1 MKVIQINTTC
11 GKGSTGKIAVSIANC
26 AKKAGISSIIVYGL
40 GNTSEDKTYRVQS
53 HKMYVLNNL
62 LSRVFSCEGST
73 NYFSTKKLI
82 KFIDREQPDII
93 HLHNIHGHYIHSGV
107 LFKYIK
113 KKNIK
118 VIWTLHDC
126 WAFTGQCPYFTLL
139 KCDKWKNGCGEC
151 KQFKNYPKY
160 LWDNTKK
167 MWTKKRKWFTGVREM
182 IIVTPSNWLSDLV
195 KQSFLS
201 EYPIKVINNG
211 INLDVFKPKVSNF
224 RKNNNIK
231 KYMILGV
238 SFSWGIRKGLDV
250 FIELSKVLP
259 NNYSIVLVGTDED
272 IDRNL
277 PKSIFSIHKT
287 QNQEELAEIYSAADV
302 FLMPTRED
310 NYPTVNMEAIACGTP
325 VLTFKTGGSPE
336 MVDRETGV
344 VILTEEINFIANKV
358 VEICE
363 KKLLL
368 SENCVRK
375 ASKFDQND
383 RFQEYIDLYK
393 EMIK

>member
-1 MKVIQINTTC
+1 M
-11 GKGSTGKIAVSIANC
+11 
-26 AKKAGISSIIVYGL
+26 
-40 GNTSEDKTYRVQS
+40 
-53 HKMYVLNNL
+53 
-62 LSRVFSCEGST
+62 
-73 NYFSTKKLI
+73 
-82 KFIDREQPDII
+82 
-93 HLHNIHGHYIHSGV
+93 
-107 LFKYIK
+107 
-113 KKNIK
+113 
-118 VIWTLHDC
+118 
-126 WAFTGQCPYFTLL
+126 
-139 KCDKWKNGCGEC
+139 
-151 KQFKNYPKY
+151 
-160 LWDNTKK
+160 
-167 MWTKKRKWFTGVREM
+167 
-182 IIVTPSNWLSDLV
+182 
-195 KQSFLS
+195 
-201 EYPIKVINNG
+201 
-211 INLDVFKPKVSNF
+211 FKPKVSNF